1 MINIRL
7 IYNSNCSQCHDYIND
22 VRELCCDY
30 KLNLREIDI
39 QSNIFE
45 SIENIVQMRQNIDPS
60 INSLPILECENI
72 AYIGIFD
79 FETLNSI
86 LLKFASL

>member
-7 IYNSNCSQCHDYIND
+7 IYNSNCTSCHAYIND
-22 VRELCCDY
+22 VRELCGDY
-30 KLNLREIDI
+30 NLHLIEIDI

-45 SIENIVQMRQNIDPS
+45 SIENIVQMRYNIDPS
-60 INSLPILECENI
+60 INSLPILECQNI
-72 AYIGIFD
+72 AHIGVFD

-86 LLKFASL
+86 LLKFTSL

>member
-7 IYNSNCSQCHDYIND
+7 IYNSNCLQCHHYIND
-22 VRELCCDY
+22 IRELCCDY
-30 KLNLREIDI
+30 KLNLLEIDI
-39 QSNIFE
+39 QSDIFE

-60 INSLPILECENI
+60 INDLPILECQNI

-79 FETLNSI
+79 FEALNSI